1 MLPPMYAR
9 VRDGKDLL
17 ALAEEV
23 PPRRKLVV
31 CHGKLFLREL
41 REGRILERL
50 PADRG
55 RNR

>member
-1 MLPPMYAR
+1 MLRPMYTR

-17 ALAEEV
+17 TLAEEV
-23 PPRRKLVV
+23 PPWRKRVV
-31 CHGKLFLREL
+31 CHGKLFPREL

-55 RNR
+55 RDR